1 MAAPLVANHF
11 GCGAL
16 KTGEL
21 PPAGRYE
28 LAAVSSRTESPAGAA
43 EMRPRGRVVAVCR
56 PLAAGSSRTRS
67 SAGAATIR
75 SRGRLVAVRR
85 PPVVQYDLAAWILK
99 DSGSIGPGHRL
110 RGWQHRAWPPPPPW
124 PCCCHHQGHHHRPPP
139 SCSDSASTREPWGP
153 LPARSRHLPED

>member
-1 MAAPLVANHF
+1 LSGVPRPLTMTSPSTPSPLGEMPGDN
-11 GCGAL
+11 
-16 KTGEL
+16 EL
-21 PPAGRYE
+21 PGVLR
-28 LAAVSSRTESPAGAA
+28 LPAGAA
-43 EMRPRGRVVAVCR
+43 DMRPRGRVVAVFR

-85 PPVVQYDLAAWILK
+85 PPVVQYDLAAGVLK

-110 RGWQHRAWPPPPPW
+110 RAWQHRAWPPPPPW

-139 SCSDSASTREPWGP
+139 SCSDSASTREPRGP
-153 LPARSRHLPED
+153 LPARSCTFPED